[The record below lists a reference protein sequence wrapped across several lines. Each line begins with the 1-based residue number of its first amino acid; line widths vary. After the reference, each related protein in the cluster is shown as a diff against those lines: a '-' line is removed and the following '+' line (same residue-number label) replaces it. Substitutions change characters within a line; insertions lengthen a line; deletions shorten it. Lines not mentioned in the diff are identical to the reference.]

1 MIFEEFN
8 DWSIA
13 ENRPERQNW
22 TNYMFEKHPYDMSN
36 ATSWDAQKNLANN
49 TVSTLSSIQ
58 NSWNIPLL
66 VGEFCLYYFTDVW
79 DDFLSDLNEANISW
93 TNWTYKARG
102 TKFESGGGNWGYYNT
117 YTGTDPDLMHD
128 SYDEIK
134 AIWQNTRTESAFSA
148 NQPLINTVSARADG
162 STNYPYVALDRT
174 NWTILATH
182 TSSDPYNP
190 VGYMID
196 GDSSTRWS
204 TGPGQAFGQSITIN
218 FGQSENFDKIEMDHD
233 GSDYPGGYKVEI
245 SSDGINYTQVT
256 LNNVDII
263 EEYTLQFEQAPD
275 ESPHKPCAWKF
286 RKTSEYRYSDEQ
298 IREEQIDTSAD
309 NDEITASLRVN
320 NIEYQFNAATRNK
333 KDYKLNYI
341 SAYPYTGISPN
352 GIDSLIVSSQL
363 CRTEKPTDEE
373 MSYAF
378 SLADT
383 WLEDMELGE
392 WSIDQ
397 CSVKTTY
404 YGDVPEYVICISAV
418 PVLHGTNA
426 IRYPQLD
433 NLKSKDVYAS
443 NYYYTDAYFEFS
455 ANGDLM

>member
-1 MIFEEFN
+1 MLFIALALRIFNHSWSVFTININLDGTKYWFYSEIYNTVRAIDQDHIVIFEEFN

-204 TGPGQAFGQSITIN
+204 TGAGQASGQSITIN
-218 FGQSENFDKIEMDHD
+218 FGQSENFDKIEMIHD

-256 LNNVDII
+256 LNNVDIGFGAKMVLI
-263 EEYTLQFEQAPD
+263 PSTPQTAQYVRI
-275 ESPHKPCAWKF
+275 S
-286 RKTSEYRYSDEQ
+286 
-298 IREEQIDTSAD
+298 
-309 NDEITASLRVN
+309 IT
-320 NIEYQFNAATRNK
+320 
-333 KDYKLNYI
+333 
-341 SAYPYTGISPN
+341 
-352 GIDSLIVSSQL
+352 DSSRSS
-363 CRTEKPTDEE
+363 C
-373 MSYAF
+373 
-378 SLADT
+378 
-383 WLEDMELGE
+383 W
-392 WSIDQ
+392 WSI
-397 CSVKTTY
+397 T
-404 YGDVPEYVICISAV
+404 ELNI
-418 PVLHGTNA
+418 L
-426 IRYPQLD
+426 
-433 NLKSKDVYAS
+433 LKKV
-443 NYYYTDAYFEFS
+443 NC
-455 ANGDLM
+455 